1 MIVELY
7 NVKTTCILIIVV
19 VHRELIG
26 MSYGLP

>member
-1 MIVELY
+1 MIVELD